1 MKKNLVNT
9 VEFIDIILYLQDLV
23 FSYIDTPNKL
33 NEVEEITENLFILI
47 TNSKTEIAT
56 ETKWENI
63 VNNLTKCSQLKA
75 KDKPSIS
82 SRAIFKYMDV
92 LDNLK
97 S

>member
-1 MKKNLVNT
+1 VGVIPLST
-9 VEFIDIILYLQDLV
+9 ILYLINELHDILNQ
-23 FSYIDTPNKL
+23 YIKETNKL

-47 TNSKTEIAT
+47 TNSKADIAK
-56 ETKWENI
+56 ETKWESI
-63 VNNLTKCSQLKA
+63 VSNLTKCSQLKA